1 MAGNTSTIDLKI
13 SGLREIRQ
21 ELKTLQFELSQAT
34 DPEQMAQLSQR
45 AGELRDNLSRAN
57 EQAAVFAA
65 GSPFEQTNNALGLMK
80 SQIMSLDFEGA
91 AESAKLFAT
100 AAKGI
105 NPSLIAT
112 QLKSLGSVV
121 LTVGKAFMS
130 MGATLLV
137 NPIFLIA
144 VAITAIVLAFTVFEG
159 KLGKFGIVL
168 KVAFAPLYL
177 AIEAIKLLIQG
188 VKDFLD
194 LLGLTAFAAE
204 EAAGKQAAAQ
214 DKVAKAFED
223 KRGKVVK
230 AYDQEI
236 ALAQIAGEST
246 VDLERKKQ
254 LAIIETSRAQYRALE
269 AQRDALRAA
278 GVLTAEQS
286 KSINEQM
293 KALREGI
300 QEAQFELKK
309 IDAKTAADKKKTD
322 EEETKRQSDVAA
334 ERRKKAVEEAKRRA
348 EEEAKAILDAAKA
361 AQAARD
367 EFLNTLEGIE
377 NSYYDRGKS
386 KRDLELQA
394 VQDHFF
400 ELLETARQ
408 QGEDTT
414 ILEEEQRLRLQEI
427 NAKFDA
433 EEAEK
438 KKAIVEKAA
447 ASMSELQKKQIAE
460 EVEKQKN
467 KTEALLSLE
476 QSLYSSLAGVGEL
489 FIKDQKKLEQFQK
502 AQALVQIGIDTAKA
516 ISALVAASQ
525 QNPANGVSAG
535 LAGAVQ
541 FASGLAM
548 ILTNVAKAK
557 KLLTSPSASVS
568 GGGGGGS
575 AASSSSASTQA
586 MQPSFNLFGQA
597 NQGNNASSS
606 QSVEGSQSMTIF
618 AKVSAVDMTAEQAS
632 NQKNMQMATL

>member
-1 MAGNTSTIDLKI
+1 MAGNSSTIDLKL

-21 ELKTLQFELSQAT
+21 ELKVLQFELSQAT
-34 DPEQMAQLSQR
+34 DPEQMAELSAK
-45 AGELRDNLSRAN
+45 AGELRDNLNRAN
-57 EQAAVFAA
+57 EQARVFAA
-65 GSPFEQTNNALGLMK
+65 GSPFEQTNNALGLMS

-105 NPSLIAT
+105 NPSLMAT
-112 QLKSLGSVV
+112 QLKSLGSIV

-130 MGATLLV
+130 MGAALLV

-144 VAITAIVLAFTVFEG
+144 AAIVGIVTIIGVLLN
-159 KLGKFGIVL
+159 KLGLL
-168 KVAFAPLYL
+168 KPILNVIGKAFEFVKSVIDAVV
-177 AIEAIKLLIQG
+177 QSM
-188 VKDFLD
+188 KDFLD
-194 LLGLTAFAAE
+194 WLGLTSFAAD
-204 EAAGKQAAAQ
+204 EAAERQAAAQ

-236 ALAQIAGEST
+236 ALAQIAGEDT
-246 VDLERKKQ
+246 TKLEKQ
-254 LAIIETSRAQYRALE
+254 KQKDIIETSRAQYRALE

-286 KSINEQM
+286 KTINDQM
-293 KALREGI
+293 RALREGI

-309 IDAKTAADKKKTD
+309 IDAKTVADKKKTD
-322 EEETKRQSDVAA
+322 ADETKRQADVAA

-348 EEEAKAILDAAKA
+348 EEEAKAILEAAKA

-394 VQDHFF
+394 VKDHFF
-400 ELLETARQ
+400 QLLETARQ
-408 QGEDTT
+408 YGEDTT

-433 EEAEK
+433 EEAAK
-438 KKAIVEKAA
+438 RKAA
-447 ASMSELQKKQIAE
+447 VEQAAAAMSEIQKKQIAE

-525 QNPANGVSAG
+525 QNPANGVSGG

-557 KLLTSPSASVS
+557 QLLTSPSASV
-568 GGGGGGS
+568 GGGGGGM
-575 AASSSSASTQA
+575 ASSSSSSSQA
-586 MQPSFNLFGQA
+586 IQPSFSLFGQA
-597 NQGNNASSS
+597 NVGNNASSY
-606 QSVEGSQSMTIF
+606 QSVEQSQSMTVI

-632 NQKNMQMATL
+632 NQKNMEMATL